1 MTTKPNPYTF
11 REVLALPGVRPLWT
25 AQLVSIA
32 GDFLALIAVLSIATF
47 RLHATPAQTTGVTI
61 AYMLPLALFSPLAGV
76 LVDRRNPRRVMI
88 ASDLLRALLAVLLV
102 FATSLPE
109 IYATLFA
116 ISTIS
121 IFFLPAQSVL
131 VRTLVP
137 RDALLSAN
145 AVMQQAMLVIRML
158 SPALAGAL
166 VAHFGPASCFYLDA
180 FSFFISA
187 LMLWSI
193 TLAPRPQLC
202 TRPTTSRAILTDLSA
217 GIRFILTHE
226 SISFVMLA
234 MTAATF
240 AISCFSPLI
249 AIFVRD
255 ILHADVRTFGV
266 ISTMTGLGMLA
277 GTQLVRRCTKR
288 FPPRQIVLFSL
299 AVIAAGI
306 VLIATSQAAAIT
318 AMGALTL
325 GTGVGLLTVPAQ
337 TLIQS
342 ETPLPLLGRVSSA
355 VTSLISVAQILG
367 LSLSGVAAATLGLRN
382 SFLTAAILLALFC
395 YSRGAALLGC
405 GVAFSHSWRLLR
417 PFRRSQ
423 RAPVTETNLSRAVNR
438 SATETSASRR
448 RAV

>member
-1 MTTKPNPYTF
+1 MTTKPTT
-11 REVLALPGVRPLWT
+11 REILALPGVRRLWT

-61 AYMLPLALFSPLAGV
+61 AYMLPLALFGPLAGV

-88 ASDLLRALLAVLLV
+88 ASDLVRALLAFVLIL
-102 FATSLPE
+102 ATSLSE
-109 IYATLFA
+109 IYAILFA
-116 ISTIS
+116 ISTVS

-180 FSFFISA
+180 LSFCISA

-202 TRPTTSRAILTDLSA
+202 VRPTTPSAILTGLSA
-217 GIRFILTHE
+217 GIRFILTHP
-226 SISFVMLA
+226 SIGFVMLA
-234 MTAATF
+234 MAAATF
-240 AISCFSPLI
+240 AISCFSPMM

-266 ISTMTGLGMLA
+266 ISTTTGLGMIA
-277 GTQLVRRCTKR
+277 GTQLVRRCAKR
-288 FPPRQIVLFSL
+288 FPPRRIVRFSL
-299 AVIAAGI
+299 AVVAAGI
-306 VLIATSQAAAIT
+306 VLIATSQAAAGPEPLRIRRRHV
-318 AMGALTL
+318 GPSPFLPDRGSALD
-325 GTGVGLLTVPAQ
+325 
-337 TLIQS
+337 
-342 ETPLPLLGRVSSA
+342 
-355 VTSLISVAQILG
+355 
-367 LSLSGVAAATLGLRN
+367 
-382 SFLTAAILLALFC
+382 
-395 YSRGAALLGC
+395 ALLPGI
-405 GVAFSHSWRLLR
+405 VSE
-417 PFRRSQ
+417 P
-423 RAPVTETNLSRAVNR
+423 
-438 SATETSASRR
+438 
-448 RAV
+448 